1 MNCLGVQQRQQHHNS
16 SSAAHKKMSYLWSPT
31 QCWQAAQ
38 LRSADSFTVS
48 VLNEENWDACLVER
62 FPLPLYG
69 LPHRTSRPP
78 DQDLRDATTQ
88 TLLGK
93 CHATEKHCVPDIPYS
108 CTCMSDLLQRS
119 QKQNPQPLLPVN
131 NQSARAL
138 VQHAVHQVR
147 HFFRIIKKTSRARS
161 KLPATHGIHGIAWI
175 CACHCLLCL
184 GREGM
189 ELILQ
194 LPAICARSWPFGS
207 PSSSGTLF

>member
-1 MNCLGVQQRQQHHNS
+1 VGCLGVQQRQQHHNS

-48 VLNEENWDACLVER
+48 VLNEGNWDARLGGR

-69 LPHRTSRPP
+69 LPYRTSRPP
-78 DQDLRDATTQ
+78 VQDLRDATTQ

-119 QKQNPQPLLPVN
+119 QKIIHSRCCLSTTNQPVRLFSMLFTRFVTSSEESRRRRYSSSIQAPRNAWHPWHRVDLCVPLSPLP
-131 NQSARAL
+131 
-138 VQHAVHQVR
+138 
-147 HFFRIIKKTSRARS
+147 
-161 KLPATHGIHGIAWI
+161 
-175 CACHCLLCL
+175 
-184 GREGM
+184 REGRR
-189 ELILQ
+189 
-194 LPAICARSWPFGS
+194 AWN
-207 PSSSGTLF
+207 

>member
-1 MNCLGVQQRQQHHNS
+1 MPAS
-16 SSAAHKKMSYLWSPT
+16 WSASRCPCMVYRT
-31 QCWQAAQ
+31 EQAA
-38 LRSADSFTVS
+38 
-48 VLNEENWDACLVER
+48 
-62 FPLPLYG
+62 
-69 LPHRTSRPP
+69 PP

-131 NQSARAL
+131 NQSAGAL

-161 KLPATHGIHGIAWI
+161 KLPATHGIHGIHGIAWI

-184 GREGM
+184 GREGGHGINTATPSN
-189 ELILQ
+189 LRAQ
-194 LPAICARSWPFGS
+194 SFGS

>member
-1 MNCLGVQQRQQHHNS
+1 
-16 SSAAHKKMSYLWSPT
+16 MSYSIFGL
-31 QCWQAAQ
+31 
-38 LRSADSFTVS
+38 LRSVGRRPSCDPRILLS

-69 LPHRTSRPP
+69 LPYRTSRPP

-119 QKQNPQPLLPVN
+119 QKKHPQPLLPVN

-138 VQHAVHQVR
+138 VQHAVHHFVR
-147 HFFRIIKKTSRARS
+147 RVKKRR
-161 KLPATHGIHGIAWI
+161 
-175 CACHCLLCL
+175 
-184 GREGM
+184 R
-189 ELILQ
+189 
-194 LPAICARSWPFGS
+194 RY
-207 PSSSGTLF
+207 SSSIQAPRNAWHPWHRVDLCVPLSPLLA